1 MFATLRIGSS
11 FKKIPARKIPT
22 SGVDV
27 PDPPGVLSIIQP
39 ETIRIRRSI
48 QFHRK
53 NATSLNVQVLPVK
66 WMKIFGIYSMKILS
80 SNFL

>member
-1 MFATLRIGSS
+1 MPCTCYIIYVAALRIVCLGSY

-39 ETIRIRRSI
+39 ETIIVVNIRSNPVS
-48 QFHRK
+48 RK
-53 NATSLNVQVLPVK
+53 ECKVIECAGIPVK
-66 WMKIFGIYSMKILS
+66 
-80 SNFL
+80 

>member
-1 MFATLRIGSS
+1 MFHNHCAMHMLHYIAALRIICLGSY

-39 ETIRIRRSI
+39 ETIVVVNIRSKKH
-48 QFHRK
+48 QMQGH
-53 NATSLNVQVLPVK
+53 
-66 WMKIFGIYSMKILS
+66 
-80 SNFL
+80 

>member
-1 MFATLRIGSS
+1 MFTTLRIGSS

-39 ETIRIRRSI
+39 EIISIRRNI
-48 QFHRK
+48 QFHGK
-53 NATSLNVQVLPVK
+53 NAMSLNVQFLPVK

-80 SNFL
+80 SKFW